1 MKRLLIAAA
10 LLAAPMPAL
19 AWTYQGPVSVTYT
32 EDTNGNCPWFMVP
45 NGSGGFVWV
54 AADPKNAEATLLW
67 QQVEGSLKTGSTL
80 CVETKSEANI
90 CSANSPAEPIATQVE
105 ELGAGANGQCQ

>member
-19 AWTYQGPVSVTYT
+19 AWTYQAPVSATYT
-32 EDTNGNCPWFMVP
+32 QDTTGNCAWFVMP
-45 NGSGGFVWV
+45 NGSGGFAWV
-54 AADPKNAEATLLW
+54 AADPKNAEATLMW

-80 CVETKSEANI
+80 CVQVQSQANV
-90 CSANSPAEPIATQVE
+90 CYANSPAEPIAMQVE